1 MSCATQVIVNC
12 WTKPHIL
19 HSLIWHLIKVLL
31 NWIWSSY
38 QGVATGA
45 VRGTK
50 AFLLKTPF
58 FNFSAFQHSL
68 DMWGCWV
75 QLQLKIKI
83 MMCICSGKVT
93 TLGHLQPFAK
103 EETNISSRDR
113 DQMGGFPSKANSNI
127 TRHISL
133 LFLVSHALSPPF
145 YILAFASIFAVQ
157 DFWTKLLSPTQHTRH
172 FRVRPSRHRRL
183 FIQGSDSLS
192 VDCYTCNTYFN
203 WKGEYVSSTAQSLNR
218 IIPGNKTGQRTN
230 KKTKPTFKFL

>member
-127 TRHISL
+127 TRHLSL
-133 LFLVSHALSPPF
+133 LFLVSHALSTPF
-145 YILAFASIFAVQ
+145 DILAFASIFTVE
-157 DFWTKLLSPTQHTRH
+157 DFWTKHSTQDISGSGHQDIAAFL
-172 FRVRPSRHRRL
+172 FRVLTHCLLIVILATHISIERVNMSQAQH
-183 FIQGSDSLS
+183 SLW
-192 VDCYTCNTYFN
+192 T
-203 WKGEYVSSTAQSLNR
+203 E
-218 IIPGNKTGQRTN
+218 
-230 KKTKPTFKFL
+230 